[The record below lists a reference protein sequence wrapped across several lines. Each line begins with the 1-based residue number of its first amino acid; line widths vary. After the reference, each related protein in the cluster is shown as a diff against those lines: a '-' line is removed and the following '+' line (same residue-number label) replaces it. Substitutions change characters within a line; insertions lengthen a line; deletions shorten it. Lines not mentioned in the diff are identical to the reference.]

1 MRLLANVI
9 QRLLYRR
16 IATSHEA
23 LGRSLRAHVRDLNAS
38 TRSTSLSRLGGA
50 LIGLHFV
57 VVTLNAAVVLD
68 RKALLAR
75 FRHLERQKEEVHFE
89 STFRAL
95 QRSGLIDCI
104 R

>member
-1 MRLLANVI
+1 MRLLAKVM

-38 TRSTSLSRLGGA
+38 TPPTSLSPGGA

-57 VVTLNAAVVLD
+57 VVTLVADRPSLRLAEAGAAFATPT
-68 RKALLAR
+68 R
-75 FRHLERQKEEVHFE
+75 
-89 STFRAL
+89 
-95 QRSGLIDCI
+95 
-104 R
+104 